1 MAKVKVL
8 FKEVGKKPTLIEIE
22 NTYEEQKKLVGGYVE
37 FCYFDVIKENIG
49 IIVNEEGKLEN
60 LPINFKSKTYGEIFV
75 GNAIFVREGD
85 NGIIDITEED
95 IKDINEWL
103 ERENKAVE
111 NAFTKWLDTFL
122 EEKGTD
128 LDTFI
133 NITSGNKI
141 TMIQYANIVEFAK
154 NADTRTQANIKN
166 TLVQIDFNNGSVEK
180 YLYWLGEK
188 IYS

>member
-1 MAKVKVL
+1 MNY
-8 FKEVGKKPTLIEIE
+8 KK
-22 NTYEEQKKLVGGYVE
+22 NY
-37 FCYFDVIKENIG
+37 N
-49 IIVNEEGKLEN
+49 
-60 LPINFKSKTYGEIFV
+60 TYGEVFV
-75 GNAIFVREGD
+75 GNAIFVREDD

-95 IKDINEWL
+95 IKDINKWL

-133 NITSGNKI
+133 NITSENKI
-141 TMIQYANIVEFAK
+141 TMVQYINIVEFMK
-154 NADTRTQANIKN
+154 NTDTRTQAIIKN
-166 TLVQIDFNNGSVEK
+166 ALVQIDFNNSSVER
-180 YLYWLGEK
+180 YLKWLGEK

>member
-1 MAKVKVL
+1 MNY
-8 FKEVGKKPTLIEIE
+8 KK
-22 NTYEEQKKLVGGYVE
+22 NY
-37 FCYFDVIKENIG
+37 N
-49 IIVNEEGKLEN
+49 
-60 LPINFKSKTYGEIFV
+60 TYGEVFV
-75 GNAIFVREGD
+75 GNAIFVREDD

-95 IKDINEWL
+95 IKDINKCL

-133 NITSGNKI
+133 NITSENKI
-141 TMIQYANIVEFAK
+141 TMVQYINIVEFMK
-154 NADTRTQANIKN
+154 NTDTRTQAIIKN
-166 TLVQIDFNNGSVEK
+166 ALVQIDFNNSSVER
-180 YLYWLGEK
+180 YLKWLGEK